1 VINNK
6 CFTISRQISY
16 DKELLNQ
23 IQKFIIDAPAAN
35 DELIIGLPAQSKYYS
50 IRDIMK
56 ILNISTTKEVEYL
69 IKKLKL
75 EQANYRYFYA
85 NKKWVYNNNA
95 LNILN
100 LYLKFKAE

>member
-1 VINNK
+1 MSNNK
-6 CFTISRQISY
+6 YFVIPRQISF

-23 IQKFIIDAPAAN
+23 VQKFVIDSPAAN
-35 DELIIGLPAQSKYYS
+35 DELIVLSVQSKYYS
-50 IRDIMK
+50 IRDLMK
-56 ILNISTTKEVEYL
+56 ILHISTAKEVEYL

-100 LYLKFKAE
+100 LYLKFKAA